1 MLPECRHH
9 LKCHSRGVIY
19 DHNIFIVQATC
30 FRHVTSDW
38 AQLLVKLSIFFTD
51 RIFGAPS
58 FGQLVVSP
66 MDKKV
71 SERKGKELY

>member
-1 MLPECRHH
+1 M
-9 LKCHSRGVIY
+9 
-19 DHNIFIVQATC
+19 FIEQATSFC
-30 FRHVTSDW
+30 HVTSDW

-58 FGQLVVSP
+58 FGQLGVSP

-71 SERKGKELY
+71 RVRGKEMSYIE